1 MTFFFMCEYPSNF
14 CLHLIPKPAGEPVFL
29 VFSKHITSWYNV
41 FSASGESSTQVEVAY
56 PRWKFLP
63 QSSINYIIQGGQI
76 LPLTEEEKNIKSL
89 ALQDEPDPDDP
100 NPPEKKKSPVP
111 AQSPQLAL
119 PPGPSKQTVTPK
131 RKSATAPRASSAAHK
146 KKVRSDSAATTP
158 NVDNKREII
167 ELNRVMRDMED
178 ALRAA
183 QDRVKRL
190 EDREDEMKNSYEEK
204 TKKSD
209 EKLKKSEEDYDNLQ
223 SLKRAT
229 YNHFL
234 SRWENANENKEGD
247 EISELKNSFPLAIR
261 KYFLEDIEEDK
272 NSLE

>member
-14 CLHLIPKPAGEPVFL
+14 FLNLIPKPAGEPVFL
-29 VFSKHITSWYNV
+29 VFSKHITSWYNEV
-41 FSASGESSTQVEVAY
+41 SASGEEYTQVEVAY

-131 RKSATAPRASSAAHK
+131 RKIATAPRASSAAPK

-158 NVDNKREII
+158 NVDNKADII
-167 ELNRVMRDMED
+167 ELKRLLRESESDLQSAKLRVGRLQDREEDTKKAYED
-178 ALRAA
+178 A
-183 QDRVKRL
+183 
-190 EDREDEMKNSYEEK
+190 MKKMQE
-204 TKKSD
+204 TTD
-209 EKLKKSEEDYDNLQ
+209 DYDDLAE
-223 SLKRAT
+223 LKRAT

-234 SRWENANENKEGD
+234 SKWENDNSTNQGD
-247 EISELKNSFPLAIR
+247 DITPLKNAFPLTLR
-261 KYFLEDIEEDK
+261 KYFLEDIEKDK
-272 NSLE
+272 NSLD

>member
-14 CLHLIPKPAGEPVFL
+14 FLNLIPKPAGAPVFL

-41 FSASGESSTQVEVAY
+41 FSGSGESSTQVEVAY

-100 NPPEKKKSPVP
+100 EPPVKKKSPVP

-131 RKSATAPRASSAAHK
+131 RKIATAPRASSAAPK

-158 NVDNKREII
+158 NVDNKAQEII
-167 ELNRVMRDMED
+167 ELRRQLRDAESDLQTAKLRVGRLQDREEDTKKVYED
-178 ALRAA
+178 AL
-183 QDRVKRL
+183 KKM
-190 EDREDEMKNSYEEK
+190 EDTIEDFDDLVE
-204 TKKSD
+204 
-209 EKLKKSEEDYDNLQ
+209 
-223 SLKRAT
+223 LKRAI

-234 SRWENANENKEGD
+234 SKWENDNTTNQGD
-247 EISELKNSFPLAIR
+247 DITPLKNAFPLTLR
-261 KYFLEDIEEDK
+261 KYFREDIEKDK
-272 NSLE
+272 NSLD

>member
-14 CLHLIPKPAGEPVFL
+14 FLNLIPKPAGEPVFL
-29 VFSKHITSWYNV
+29 VFSKHITSWYNEV
-41 FSASGESSTQVEVAY
+41 SASGEEYTQVEVAY

-100 NPPEKKKSPVP
+100 EPPVKKKSPVP

-131 RKSATAPRASSAAHK
+131 RKIATAPRASSAAPK
-146 KKVRSDSAATTP
+146 KKGRSDSAATTP
-158 NVDNKREII
+158 NVDNKADII
-167 ELNRVMRDMED
+167 ELKRLLRESESDLQSAKLRVGRLQDREEDTKKAYDD
-178 ALRAA
+178 AL
-183 QDRVKRL
+183 
-190 EDREDEMKNSYEEK
+190 
-204 TKKSD
+204 KKMQ
-209 EKLKKSEEDYDNLQ
+209 ETTEDYDDLAE
-223 SLKRAT
+223 LKRAT

-234 SRWENANENKEGD
+234 SKWENDNSTNQGD
-247 EISELKNSFPLAIR
+247 DITPLKNAFPLTLR
-261 KYFLEDIEEDK
+261 KYFLEDIEKDK
-272 NSLE
+272 NSLD

>member
-14 CLHLIPKPAGEPVFL
+14 FLNLIPKPAGEPVFL
-29 VFSKHITSWYNV
+29 VFSKHITSWYNEV
-41 FSASGESSTQVEVAY
+41 SASGEEYTQVEVAY

-131 RKSATAPRASSAAHK
+131 RKIATAPRASSAAPK

-158 NVDNKREII
+158 NVDNKAQEII
-167 ELNRVMRDMED
+167 ELRRQLRDAESDLQTAKLRVG
-178 ALRAA
+178 
-183 QDRVKRL
+183 RL
-190 EDREDEMKNSYEEK
+190 QDREDDQKKAYEEALQK
-204 TKKSD
+204 MQETTD
-209 EKLKKSEEDYDNLQ
+209 DYDDLME
-223 SLKRAT
+223 LKRAT

-234 SRWENANENKEGD
+234 SKWENDNSTNQGD
-247 EISELKNSFPLAIR
+247 DITPLKNAFPLTLR
-261 KYFLEDIEEDK
+261 KYFLEDIEKDK
-272 NSLE
+272 NSLD

>member
-14 CLHLIPKPAGEPVFL
+14 FLNLIPKPAGEPVFL
-29 VFSKHITSWYNV
+29 VFSKHITSWYNEV
-41 FSASGESSTQVEVAY
+41 SADGEKYTQVEVAY

-131 RKSATAPRASSAAHK
+131 RKIATAPRASSAAPK
-146 KKVRSDSAATTP
+146 KKGRSDSAATTP
-158 NVDNKREII
+158 NVDNKAEII
-167 ELNRVMRDMED
+167 EL
-178 ALRAA
+178 
-183 QDRVKRL
+183 KRL
-190 EDREDEMKNSYEEK
+190 LRESESDLQSAKLRVGRLQDREDDQ
-204 TKKSD
+204 KKAYD
-209 EKLKKSEEDYDNLQ
+209 EALQKMQETTEDYDDLME
-223 SLKRAT
+223 LKRAT

-234 SRWENANENKEGD
+234 SKWENDNSTNQGD
-247 EISELKNSFPLAIR
+247 DITPLKNAFPLTLR
-261 KYFLEDIEEDK
+261 KYFREDIEKDK
-272 NSLE
+272 NSLD

>member
-1 MTFFFMCEYPSNF
+1 MTFFFMYEYPSNF
-14 CLHLIPKPAGEPVFL
+14 CLNLIPKPAGEPVFL
-29 VFSKHITSWYNV
+29 VFSKHITAWYNDDR
-41 FSASGESSTQVEVAY
+41 AANEEYTQVEVTY

-76 LPLTEEEKNIKSL
+76 LALTEEEKDIKSL
-89 ALQDEPDPDDP
+89 ALQGEPDPADP
-100 NPPEKKKSPVP
+100 EPPVKKKSPVP

-119 PPGPSKQTVTPK
+119 PPGPSKAPQPSK
-131 RKSATAPRASSAAHK
+131 RKSGNTPKGNSTTAN
-146 KKVRSDSAATTP
+146 KKVKTGSLATTP
-158 NVDNKREII
+158 SGDNKREVT
-167 ELNRVMRDMED
+167 ELKRVLRDMED
-178 ALRAA
+178 SLRAA

-209 EKLKKSEEDYDNLQ
+209 EKLKKSEEDYANLQ

-261 KYFLEDIEEDK
+261 KYFLEDIEKDK

>member
-14 CLHLIPKPAGEPVFL
+14 FLNLIPKPAGEPVFL
-29 VFSKHITSWYNV
+29 VFSKHITSWYNEV
-41 FSASGESSTQVEVAY
+41 SADGEEYTQVEVAY

-100 NPPEKKKSPVP
+100 EPPVKKKSPVP

-131 RKSATAPRASSAAHK
+131 RKSATAPRASSAAPK
-146 KKVRSDSAATTP
+146 KKGRSDSAATTP
-158 NVDNKREII
+158 NDDNKADII
-167 ELNRVMRDMED
+167 ELKRLLRESESELQSAKLRVGRLQDREDDQKKAYED
-178 ALRAA
+178 AL
-183 QDRVKRL
+183 QKMQ
-190 EDREDEMKNSYEEK
+190 E
-204 TKKSD
+204 TT
-209 EKLKKSEEDYDNLQ
+209 EDYDDLLE
-223 SLKRAT
+223 LKRAT

-234 SRWENANENKEGD
+234 SKWENDNSTNQGD
-247 EISELKNSFPLAIR
+247 DITPLKNAFPLTLR
-261 KYFLEDIEEDK
+261 KYFLEDIEKDK
-272 NSLE
+272 NSLD